1 MMLDRVG
8 SVRKSECMMGFCVTW
23 KVTMNNVQD
32 VGCED
37 VRQRGERVEE
47 ILGISATTIIRSTNS
62 ELRAN

>member
-37 VRQRGERVEE
+37 VRQRGGGGEGRGWTE
-47 ILGISATTIIRSTNS
+47 ILGIRVN
-62 ELRAN
+62 

>member
-1 MMLDRVG
+1 
-8 SVRKSECMMGFCVTW
+8 
-23 KVTMNNVQD
+23 MNNVQD

-37 VRQRGERVEE
+37 VRQRGGGGRGWTE

>member
-37 VRQRGERVEE
+37 VRQRGARGRGSRVD
-47 ILGISATTIIRSTNS
+47 GNPRYKCNHHY
-62 ELRAN
+62 

>member
-1 MMLDRVG
+1 
-8 SVRKSECMMGFCVTW
+8 MMGFCVTW

-62 ELRAN
+62 EVRAN